1 MRKLIVLLICL
12 STGAL
17 DAQESVGLK
26 IPLDEAA
33 QVFATAAR
41 INARDGGRLWGMP
54 VCGPMFVVDPESH
67 FIVANQA
74 DAQGK
79 LKQSGE
85 VWTGELPKE
94 ISPANSATEWAGVKW
109 TMLMWP
115 VTKDPRD
122 REQLVGHEC
131 FHRIQDDLKLTG
143 RDAVAGH
150 LDSEAGR
157 VWLQLE
163 WRALERALATG
174 VQETLTQR
182 WEAVNDA
189 LMFRNYRRSLIKS
202 AAATEN
208 TLEMNEGLSEYTG
221 VRLAGESEADRRAA
235 AIYALHAGPQ
245 KTSFGRSFAYVSGP
259 AYGILL
265 DETGTS
271 WRKKLTPETDWGA
284 LLGSAYKARTR
295 VPQEKDVMAAAR
307 KYEGETLIAAEKER
321 AKRAEAKLAVMRK
334 RFIDGPVLVL
344 PIDDQ
349 FGYGFNPNDVTSL
362 DEKSTVYGWARI
374 TGNWGVLETGN
385 GALMVRENGKIV
397 RVVVPAAPDPEKAVS
412 DDWKLELKPGW
423 KIVKRGDAREQT
435 LAKE

>member
-1 MRKLIVLLICL
+1 MCLLVAGL
-12 STGAL
+12 H
-17 DAQESVGLK
+17 AQEVGAPK

-33 QVFATAAR
+33 QVFATAKR
-41 INARDGGRLWGMP
+41 INARDGGRLWGMT
-54 VCGPMFVVDPESH
+54 VCGPMFVVDPDTH
-67 FIVANQA
+67 FVVANQA

-79 LKQSGE
+79 LQRAGE

-94 ISPANSATEWAGVKW
+94 ISPANSATDWAGVKW

-122 REQLVGHEC
+122 RERLVGHEC
-131 FHRIQDDLKLTG
+131 FHRIQADLKLFA

-150 LDSEAGR
+150 LDGEAGR
-157 VWLQLE
+157 IWLQLE

-174 VQETLTQR
+174 VQETLMQR

-208 TLEMNEGLSEYTG
+208 TLEMNEGLCEYTG

-235 AIYALHAGPQ
+235 AIYTLHAGPQ

-265 DETGTS
+265 DETAIP

-284 LLGSAYKARTR
+284 LLGAAYRARMR

-321 AKRAEAKLAVMRK
+321 AKSLESKMAELRK

-374 TGNWGVLETGN
+374 TGNWGVLETAN

-397 RVVVPAAPDPEKAVS
+397 RVVVPAAKDPEKALS
-412 DDWKLELKPGW
+412 GDWKLELKPGW
-423 KIVKRGDAREQT
+423 KIVKRGDAGEQT